1 MIDNKKSYAI
11 LRQNDPDELRILGMR
26 EHGENIYIKATKQ
39 MCKVLGISN
48 TNDVYIE
55 KKYDVYTE
63 LCDLIKNYKKLG
75 ENQKA
80 DKIRNIC
87 DKHLKVEQISVNL
100 LYDYPVETKTYFIL
114 DNDLSD
120 EIKATICELYILTA
134 EKIDKINEIKP
145 LNKKQQKSE
154 LELDKFLIN

>member
-11 LRQNDPDELRILGMR
+11 LKEGNPDELRIWGMR
-26 EHGENIYIKATKQ
+26 KYGEDIYKKATKQ

-48 TNDVYIE
+48 TNDVYI
-55 KKYDVYTE
+55 KKNDISTR
-63 LCDLIKNYKKLG
+63 LFDLINNYKKLG

-100 LYDYPVETKTYFIL
+100 HYGHFETKTYFIL

-120 EIKATICELYILTA
+120 EIKGIIGLLNIITS
-134 EKIDKINEIKP
+134 EKIDKIKEIKP